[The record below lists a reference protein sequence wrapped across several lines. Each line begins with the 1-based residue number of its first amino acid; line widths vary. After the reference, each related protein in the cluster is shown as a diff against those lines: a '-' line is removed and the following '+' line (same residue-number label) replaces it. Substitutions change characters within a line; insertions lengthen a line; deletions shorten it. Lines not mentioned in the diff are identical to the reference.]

1 MLEVTIGV
9 LEVTIG
15 VLEVTI
21 GVMEMTIGVLEVITG
36 VIEMTQARRYS
47 NCLELV
53 QHNTQGAVD
62 HS

>member
-1 MLEVTIGV
+1 MLEVTTGA
-9 LEVTIG
+9 LEVTTG
-15 VLEVTI
+15 ALEVT
-21 GVMEMTIGVLEVITG
+21 TG

>member
-1 MLEVTIGV
+1 MTTGV

-15 VLEVTI
+15 VLEVTT
-21 GVMEMTIGVLEVITG
+21 GVMEMTIGALEVTTG

-53 QHNTQGAVD
+53 QYNTQGAVD